1 VAVATIDSTPFYGV
15 RAPADIRATAKLL
28 ASGKVEQKTQ
38 FRKILEPV
46 LVYAEKREA
55 AVDEGLLNDDSMT
68 LLAQV
73 RKRERERKKAKINYF
88 FLSFFFFFFFL
99 HRQQIGLEF
108 DICVTLFTG
117 LYSIVKKVIRHNVE
131 LGNEMFS
138 VLHLEGLSMMSNGI
152 YFCCGFLK
160 HYVET

>member
-1 VAVATIDSTPFYGV
+1 MATIDSTPFYGV

-55 AVDEGLLNDDSMT
+55 AVDEGLLADDSMT

-73 RKRERERKKAKINYF
+73 RREKEKKSKN
-88 FLSFFFFFFFL
+88 
-99 HRQQIGLEF
+99 
-108 DICVTLFTG
+108 
-117 LYSIVKKVIRHNVE
+117 
-131 LGNEMFS
+131 
-138 VLHLEGLSMMSNGI
+138 
-152 YFCCGFLK
+152 
-160 HYVET
+160 

>member
-1 VAVATIDSTPFYGV
+1 VVLMATIDSTPFYGV

-55 AVDEGLLNDDSMT
+55 AVDEGLLADDSMT

-73 RKRERERKKAKINYF
+73 RREKEREKKQKLIIF
-88 FLSFFFFFFFL
+88 FSLR
-99 HRQQIGLEF
+99 RQQIGLEF
-108 DICVTLFTG
+108 DVCVTLFTG

-131 LGNEMFS
+131 LGNECLFFFCS
-138 VLHLEGLSMMSNGI
+138 V
-152 YFCCGFLK
+152 CCW
-160 HYVET
+160 VCQ